1 MPKWSLGWGPWVGSL
16 GWGLIGMTCPTP
28 EFKRLPYHSELEMVE
43 TSNTTNPYPW
53 SHVPSRENRDSRKST
68 LKTRVICTQRSFF
81 FFLEKKI
88 LMGTFTSTETV
99 PGTVDR
105 NAWDTQ

>member
-1 MPKWSLGWGPWVGSL
+1 
-16 GWGLIGMTCPTP
+16 MTCPTP

-81 FFLEKKI
+81 FFFGKKNFNGDI
-88 LMGTFTSTETV
+88 HFYRDSAGDSGQECLGHTV
-99 PGTVDR
+99 TGPCADR
-105 NAWDTQ
+105 HY